1 MRAVALLV
9 LTLSLLGC
17 GDDIPIYRFAPQQ
30 WNDVVVTIEARPGPT
45 AGSVCE
51 FLIMASFAN
60 NTPAHSIRVSI
71 RMNEQGPWKQAIQD
85 GMVGVYRRSDR
96 VNNLD
101 ADVLNIQLKRK
112 DSDQEG
118 VLRFAL
124 KDRKV

>member
-1 MRAVALLV
+1 MKALACLV
-9 LTLSLLGC
+9 LTFSLLGC
-17 GDDIPIYRFAPQQ
+17 TNDIPIYRFTPQQ

-60 NTPAHSIRVSI
+60 NTPAHSIMVSI
-71 RMNEQGPWKQAIQD
+71 RMNDQGAWKQAIQD

-96 VNNLD
+96 VNDLN
-101 ADVLNIQLKRK
+101 ADTLSIQLKRK
-112 DSDQEG
+112 GEEG

-124 KDRKV
+124 KDRLR

>member
-1 MRAVALLV
+1 
-9 LTLSLLGC
+9 GC
-17 GDDIPIYRFAPQQ
+17 SDDIPIYRYTPQQ
-30 WNDVVVTIEARPGPT
+30 WNNVIITIEARPGPT

-71 RMNEQGPWKQAIQD
+71 RMNDQGPWKQAIQD

-101 ADVLNIQLKRK
+101 TDVLEVQLKRN
-112 DSDQEG
+112 DEEG

-124 KDRKV
+124 KDRQL

>member
-1 MRAVALLV
+1 MKFLAGLV
-9 LTLSLLGC
+9 LTFSLLGC
-17 GDDIPIYRFAPQQ
+17 SDDIPIYRYTPQQ
-30 WNDVVVTIEARPGPT
+30 WGDVIITIEARPGPT

-60 NTPAHSIRVSI
+60 NTPAHSMMVSI
-71 RMNEQGPWKQAIQD
+71 RMNDQGPWKQAIQD

-101 ADVLNIQLKRK
+101 ADVLSIQLKRK
-112 DSDQEG
+112 DQEG

-124 KDRKV
+124 KDRRV